1 MDFSGQKLVVRGF
14 PLRLAG
20 LVGFAGLLI
29 ACSAATAAVSPASAA
44 TQPHWSSA
52 KLVPGV
58 GGDWSEPFAVSCTG
72 PGDCTAGGEYGPDEP
87 YTQSLP
93 FVATEAGGKW
103 DSATSVTGIPTLGG
117 VQYAAVTSVSCAW
130 PGNCAAV
137 GYYLPSTAN
146 DTGQAFVVDQVN
158 GTWQRAHPL
167 AGVTGS
173 VNENAFGVGW
183 TITASCAP
191 ATTSAARKS
200 GLDCLAVG
208 GASSGGHD
216 RGFVVGAKDGTWG
229 AGQLVTGLARVGGT
243 RPSQVNTVSCPAAGT
258 CAIGGYY
265 TDSKGHQQAFVANEA
280 SGTWHSALEVP
291 GTSALNVKGSAQ
303 VDAVSCPVARDCTAA
318 GDYLS
323 KSGAAEFFVVYETAG
338 TWRSAIEVLGLAR
351 LGIGADL
358 AGPVFAGVSCTVTT
372 CEVGG
377 TMNTNRGGG
386 RVGVLVG
393 EVGGRWGSP
402 HPVPGTDS
410 VVTSLSCPA
419 AGDCAAGGTVGSPG
433 VSIHG
438 IVLDQVNE
446 IWSKPVT
453 VAPSVWSMTG
463 EVTALSCAAA
473 RNCAAVGFLPEG
485 WGGGPSAAVATEASS

>member
-1 MDFSGQKLVVRGF
+1 MRGF

-20 LVGFAGLLI
+20 LAGFAGLLI
-29 ACSAATAAVSPASAA
+29 ACAAATATVSPASAA

-58 GGDWSEPFAVSCTG
+58 GGDWSEPFTVSCTG
-72 PGDCTAGGEYGPDEP
+72 PGDCAAGGEYGPDEP

-103 DSATSVTGIPTLGG
+103 VSAENVTGIPTLGG

-137 GYYLPSTAN
+137 GYYLPRTSASF
-146 DTGQAFVVDQVN
+146 TGQAFVADEVN
-158 GTWQRAHPL
+158 GTWQRAHAL

-173 VNENAFGVGW
+173 VNVNAIGVGW
-183 TITASCAP
+183 AITVSCAP
-191 ATTSAARKS
+191 ATTSAARKA

-216 RGFVVGAKDGTWG
+216 RGFVAGAEHGTWG
-229 AGQLVTGLARVGGT
+229 AGRLVTGLARVGGT
-243 RPSQVNTVSCPAAGT
+243 RPSQVNTVSCPAPGT

-265 TDSKGHQQAFVANEA
+265 TDSKSRRQAFAANEA
-280 SGTWHSALEVP
+280 SGTWHRALEVP

-303 VDAVSCPVARDCTAA
+303 VDAVHCPVARDCAAA

-338 TWRSAIEVLGLAR
+338 TWRSAIEVPGLAR

-358 AGPVFAGVSCTVTT
+358 TGAVIAGVSCTPTT

-377 TMNTNRGGG
+377 TMTTNRGGG
-386 RVGVLVG
+386 TVGFLVG
-393 EVGGRWGSP
+393 EVDGRWGVP

-410 VVTSLSCPA
+410 VVTALSCPA
-419 AGDCAAGGTVGSPG
+419 AGDCAAGGAVGSPS
-433 VSIHG
+433 VSVNG
-438 IVLDQVNE
+438 IVLDQVNGT
-446 IWSKPVT
+446 WDKPVT

-485 WGGGPSAAVATEASS
+485 WGGGPSAAVAVEAPS